1 MHTCVCVCVSV
12 LCSGMSRVTAAWVP
26 IIRATLRC
34 LKDLQNGLHDYA
46 THAICSTEAAKLIH
60 AAKATHGPQER
71 LIKLHEVAAVAEIEF
86 YGDMLASNVTSHKY
100 KRHAGIVILSSFLQ
114 RGVSRAGSMSYIPLA
129 AVELGCKERAD
140 QSIPLCLVSHKSEK
154 SYGAMYHEYSR
165 EHKPLFQWYLAEV
178 RPLLCADKTITWEST
193 DMLFPSE
200 PAVTSLM
207 DHFWRTSS
215 VVARSARISLSE
227 ARSLMCRDVQ
237 TLVNDPLFGGDVKEL
252 QMAAGTP

>member
-1 MHTCVCVCVSV
+1 MHTCVCVSV
-12 LCSGMSRVTAAWVP
+12 LCSHMSRVTAAWTP

-34 LKDLQNGLHDYA
+34 LKDLQNGLSDSA

-165 EHKPLFQWYLAEV
+165 QHKPLLGPF
-178 RPLLCADKTITWEST
+178 SNG
-193 DMLFPSE
+193 
-200 PAVTSLM
+200 TSQKSGHCYALT
-207 DHFWRTSS
+207 RRLPGNLPTCSS
-215 VVARSARISLSE
+215 LQKQLSP
-227 ARSLMCRDVQ
+227 R
-237 TLVNDPLFGGDVKEL
+237 
-252 QMAAGTP
+252 